1 MEAQFE
7 TSPKMGPKL
16 EHKSRGQHAVLNTL
30 SYWLVLK
37 KAKKEIGG
45 ERERES
51 ERGEIDERE
60 RE

>member
-45 ERERES
+45 ERERAREEKS
-51 ERGEIDERE
+51 MRERE